1 MTTRLVV
8 VLRAALGVRAQ
19 VPPAALHVAQQQVLD
34 RDGALLGRL
43 SRAAAAVVDEA
54 QAAAVDDEVRVLLG
68 EDHSV
73 GVEAGFGEAELAHR
87 VSWAVEVLL
96 WVLLYLLPRT
106 WIDDFSSCTAVI
118 KRFDVRS
125 IGSRPSI
132 DDTT

>member
-1 MTTRLVV
+1 MQW
-8 VLRAALGVRAQ
+8 AALGVRAQ
-19 VPPAALHVAQQQVLD
+19 VPPAALHVAQHQVLD

-43 SRAAAAVVDEA
+43 SRAAARRQGRVDEA

-73 GVEAGFGEAELAHR
+73 GVEAGFGEAELARH

-96 WVLLYLLPRT
+96 WVLLHLLPRT